1 MNGSGQIHQRLLQSA
16 TAVFHACLLAAV
28 VLGLSAPATAL
39 AKTRLVRKY
48 RPGQQWVYQTTVTT
62 EVSIS
67 SNPEGLKAL
76 LPPSPK
82 AITTRQQNTITVRS
96 IDASGV
102 AVVENRFDRFEFDTR
117 FDESLPE
124 DIRQAAESA
133 QAEFGRQLNGQT
145 LTARYDRA
153 GRLLG
158 FEGAEEA
165 LKQLD
170 LPLQEAAKQTLRV
183 FLEQMGGGAIYPDH
197 ALKDGEEWKMS
208 LSGPAT
214 KDFPFTMEGENALRF
229 VGKTRHGK
237 IKAAIVDVRFTN
249 QLRPAAESAS
259 GDTPWAQLQAHG
271 MKLEMSVHGEG
282 HGRLLVALDD
292 GRVLQNK
299 SQIRQILKA
308 EIPDGAS
315 SKLPV
320 KGPLS
325 LEIESQTTI
334 QVDES
339 GQPRN

>member
-1 MNGSGQIHQRLLQSA
+1 MTQVGQNLLQPA
-16 TAVFHACLLAAV
+16 FALIRACLLAAV
-28 VLGLSAPATAL
+28 VVGLAFPATAL
-39 AKTRLVRKY
+39 AKTRLVRKF
-48 RPGQQWVYQTTVTT
+48 RPGQQWVYQTAVTT
-62 EVSIS
+62 EVSIR

-96 IDASGV
+96 IDAGGV
-102 AVVENRFDRFEFDTR
+102 AVVENLFNRFEFDTR

-133 QAEFGRQLNGQT
+133 QAEFARLLNGQT

-183 FLEQMGGGAIYPDH
+183 FLEQLGGGALYPDH
-197 ALKDGEEWKMS
+197 PLKDGEEWKMS
-208 LSGPAT
+208 LSSPPTA
-214 KDFPFTMEGENALRF
+214 DFPFAMEGENVLRF

-249 QLRPAAESAS
+249 LLKPSAASAQR
-259 GDTPWAQLQAHG
+259 DTAWGQLQAHG
-271 MKLEMSVHGEG
+271 MGLEMSIQGEG
-282 HGRLLVALDD
+282 QGRLLVALED
-292 GRVLQNK
+292 GRVLQNQSK
-299 SQIRQILKA
+299 IRQTLKA
-308 EIPDGAS
+308 EVANPAGTRIEAT
-315 SKLPV
+315 
-320 KGPLS
+320 GPLS

-339 GQPRN
+339 GQLRD